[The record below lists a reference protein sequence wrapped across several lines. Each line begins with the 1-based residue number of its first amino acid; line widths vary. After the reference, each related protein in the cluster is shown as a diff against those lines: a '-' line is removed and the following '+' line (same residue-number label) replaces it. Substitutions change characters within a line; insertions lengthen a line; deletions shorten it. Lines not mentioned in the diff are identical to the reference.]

1 MTNNNK
7 FTKQILCDLCV
18 SVVNRFRGRSCPFV
32 ARNRRRGEEG
42 VAAVEFA
49 IVVILLITLTF
60 AIMEYGWFFYHMHQ
74 VNNAANAG
82 VREAVLP
89 DASLNSVEAV
99 VNNGF
104 GGPYDSV
111 ETAPAD
117 ISEASSGDMV
127 TVTVTTAYGALIG
140 FVPTPSTVSASATMQ
155 KEGP

>member
-1 MTNNNK
+1 M
-7 FTKQILCDLCV
+7 
-18 SVVNRFRGRSCPFV
+18 

-60 AIMEYGWFFYHMHQ
+60 AIIEYGWLFYTMHQ
-74 VNNAANAG
+74 VNNSANAG

-89 DASLNSVEAV
+89 DASQGSVLDV
-99 VNNGF
+99 VNNSF
-104 GGPYDSV
+104 GGPYENIQIHGED
-111 ETAPAD
+111 
-117 ISEASSGDMV
+117 ASSGDMV

-140 FVPTPSTVSASATMQ
+140 FVPTPSELTASATMR

>member
-1 MTNNNK
+1 MV
-7 FTKQILCDLCV
+7 FISV
-18 SVVNRFRGRSCPFV
+18 YSVVIYPCISVSIRGSFRGGSCAFV

-42 VAAVEFA
+42 ATAVEFA
-49 IVVILLITLTF
+49 IVVLLLITLTF
-60 AIMEYGWFFYHMHQ
+60 AIIEYGWLFFNVHQ

-127 TVTVTTAYGALIG
+127 TVTVTTGYGALTG
-140 FVPTPSTVSASATMQ
+140 FVPTPSTVSASATMR

>member
-49 IVVILLITLTF
+49 IVVLLLITLTF
-60 AIMEYGWFFYHMHQ
+60 AIIEYGWLFYTMHQ
-74 VNNAANAG
+74 VNNSANAG

-89 DASLNSVEAV
+89 DASQDSVEDV

-104 GGPYDSV
+104 GGPY
-111 ETAPAD
+111 ED
-117 ISEASSGDMV
+117 IVTDPLDIREASSGDMV

-140 FVPTPSTVSASATMQ
+140 FVPTPSELTASATMR